1 MIARFM
7 EHSFRAEPP
16 AIIAVR
22 IRVVLANAPV
32 EMAPDGWARD
42 APEVGTVRGNPT
54 KFGFRNVAGQRTDE
68 PGARH
73 HSAHEGAG

>member
-22 IRVVLANAPV
+22 VRVVLANAPV

-54 KFGFRNVAGQRTDE
+54 KFGFSNVAGQ
-68 PGARH
+68 P
-73 HSAHEGAG
+73 EGRSGRAASQRA